1 MKVTQNSETGKLIV
15 DGEDVIILITRAIP
29 GSDPV
34 ELVKGFN
41 IRPLEKAKPPKGAG
55 ATLSTT

>member
-1 MKVTQNSETGKLIV
+1 MKVTQNPKTGKLIV
-15 DGEDVIILITRAIP
+15 EGEGATIFVTRAIP
-29 GSDPV
+29 GNDPV

-55 ATLSTT
+55 VALSIG